1 MSESMGIILGA
12 VIALIGTIVTNNFMM
27 KKTRLQEEK
36 ISDRF
41 LKKLKA
47 EEEIELKT
55 FEHKIVMNNREHIPN
70 AARNIVV
77 EINQL
82 FDSTEELVFNYP
94 GTGYTGERSSIV
106 FSSTIDDLI
115 TGFPNSMEDIKELS
129 NTWYH
134 SNKRFKNVMFENSM
148 FFPTELMNEIWEYEK
163 NCSDIKDYFY
173 GRYSS
178 IKSEEEFS
186 AQKNEYQ
193 KQVDTFV
200 FIQKDGVASYTHN
213 VLSIYNTIKKSRSVL
228 VNKIN
233 MYHKQKTGF

>member
-55 FEHKIVMNNREHIPN
+55 FEHNIVMNNREHIPN

-163 NCSDIKDYFY
+163 NCSDIK
-173 GRYSS
+173 
-178 IKSEEEFS
+178 
-186 AQKNEYQ
+186 
-193 KQVDTFV
+193 
-200 FIQKDGVASYTHN
+200 
-213 VLSIYNTIKKSRSVL
+213 
-228 VNKIN
+228 
-233 MYHKQKTGF
+233 

>member
-1 MSESMGIILGA
+1 MSESVGIILGA
-12 VIALIGTIVTNNFMM
+12 VIALFGTIVTNYFTM

-36 ISDRF
+36 NSDRF

-55 FEHKIVMNNREHIPN
+55 FEHNIVMNNREHIPN
-70 AARNIVV
+70 AARDIVV

-94 GTGYTGERSSIV
+94 GTGYTGERPSIL
-106 FSSTIDDLI
+106 FSSTIDHLI

-134 SNKRFKNVMFENSM
+134 SNKKFKNVIFENSM

-163 NCSDIKDYFY
+163 YCSDIKDYFY

-186 AQKNEYQ
+186 AKKNEYQ
-193 KQVDTFV
+193 EQVDKYV
-200 FIQKDGVASYTHN
+200 FIQKDGIAS
-213 VLSIYNTIKKSRSVL
+213 
-228 VNKIN
+228 
-233 MYHKQKTGF
+233 